1 MSKIGLIIDSAGVA
15 KPIVLEGIVYVSA
28 ATNTI
33 SINYNTSTTNTV
45 SSTYIIQFINPDP
58 SGNTSEFLRERF
70 LDFVKQGLV
79 SKTTVYLNDF
89 IQTVTFTE
97 VGTKQS
103 NTSGQIISA
112 ADLTTACSASPNI
125 NVVLDKTGSGVPLIG
140 TSISLASGTNPT
152 GPVAAG
158 QYALSYSSTQ
168 YFITV
173 NSVSVISAIEVCPLL
188 LDYVFNLQNL
198 GAGPV
203 TSSDLDGLTFGWN
216 LGTTDR
222 NTWYSY
228 YSIPTSPSPVTNP
241 SQTDSC
247 STSSSNN
254 RRVYGSENAAWP
266 VGTIN
271 NGNLDFSNF
280 DVAIGIQLANSN
292 VANWQN
298 GTVYISFDFNT
309 NGGVVADS
317 TFTPFV
323 LSRNTNIS
331 GSPTGGIPGFGDGT
345 ISVVSG
351 ASQGNDTLYNMQT
364 GRWFLPPVGQSLIGS
379 ANFTDGAYIQWDRND
394 ANIDVVF
401 SNTCNPVT

>member
-1 MSKIGLIIDSAGVA
+1 M
-15 KPIVLEGIVYVSA
+15 
-28 ATNTI
+28 
-33 SINYNTSTTNTV
+33 
-45 SSTYIIQFINPDP
+45 
-58 SGNTSEFLRERF
+58 
-70 LDFVKQGLV
+70 
-79 SKTTVYLNDF
+79 
-89 IQTVTFTE
+89 
-97 VGTKQS
+97 
-103 NTSGQIISA
+103 
-112 ADLTTACSASPNI
+112 
-125 NVVLDKTGSGVPLIG
+125 
-140 TSISLASGTNPT
+140 
-152 GPVAAG
+152 
-158 QYALSYSSTQ
+158 
-168 YFITV
+168 
-173 NSVSVISAIEVCPLL
+173 
-188 LDYVFNLQNL
+188 
-198 GAGPV
+198 
-203 TSSDLDGLTFGWN
+203 
-216 LGTTDR
+216 
-222 NTWYSY
+222 
-228 YSIPTSPSPVTNP
+228 TNP

>member
-1 MSKIGLIIDSAGVA
+1 MSKVGLIIDSAGVA
-15 KPIVLEGIVYVSA
+15 KPIELEGIGYVG
-28 ATNTI
+28 ATANTI
-33 SINYNTSTTNTV
+33 IINYGTSVNAVLT
-45 SSTYIIQFINPDP
+45 SSYIIQFINPDL

-70 LDFVKQGLV
+70 LDFLKQGLV

-97 VGTKQS
+97 VGQRQQT
-103 NTSGQIISA
+103 TSGQIISA
-112 ADLTTACSASPNI
+112 ADLTTACAANPNVSVI
-125 NVVLDKTGSGVPLIG
+125 LDKTGSGVPLIG
-140 TSISLASGTNPT
+140 TSISLASGSVAT

-158 QYALSYSSTQ
+158 TYALDYSSSQ

-228 YSIPTSPSPVTNP
+228 YSIPTSPNPNSNP
-241 SQTDSC
+241 SPPDAC

>member
-1 MSKIGLIIDSAGVA
+1 MSKVGLIVDGAGVA
-15 KPIVLEGIVYVSA
+15 KPIQLEGIGYVG
-28 ATNTI
+28 ATVNTI
-33 SINYNTSTTNTV
+33 IVNYGSSTSTTTG
-45 SSTYIIQFINPDP
+45 TYLIQFINPDP

-79 SKTTVYLNDF
+79 SKTIVYLNDF

-97 VGTKQS
+97 VGQVYSLT
-103 NTSGQIISA
+103 TGQIISA
-112 ADLTTACSASPNI
+112 ADLNTACAAIPSVD
-125 NVVLDKTGSGVPLIG
+125 VVLDKSGAGVPLIG
-140 TSISLASGTNPT
+140 TSISLASGNNPT

-158 QYALSYSSTQ
+158 TYALDYSSTQ

-203 TSSDLDGLTFGWN
+203 TSSDLDGLSMGWN
-216 LGTTDR
+216 LSTTDK

-228 YSIPTSPSPVTNP
+228 YGIPSSPQPVNNGPDSIL
-241 SQTDSC
+241 C
-247 STSSSNN
+247 STDTSEE
-254 RRVYGSENAAWP
+254 RRIYGDENAYWP
-266 VGTIN
+266 IGTIN

-280 DVAIGIQLANSN
+280 DVAIGIKLDNSN

-298 GTVYISFDFNT
+298 GTMYISFDLNA

-345 ISVVSG
+345 TSVVANAAAGS
-351 ASQGNDTLYNMQT
+351 DTLYNMNI
-364 GRWFLPPVGQSLIGS
+364 GRIFLPAVGQSLIGS
-379 ANFTDGAYIQWDRND
+379 ANFTNGAYIQWDKND

-401 SNTCNPVT
+401 TNTCNPVT